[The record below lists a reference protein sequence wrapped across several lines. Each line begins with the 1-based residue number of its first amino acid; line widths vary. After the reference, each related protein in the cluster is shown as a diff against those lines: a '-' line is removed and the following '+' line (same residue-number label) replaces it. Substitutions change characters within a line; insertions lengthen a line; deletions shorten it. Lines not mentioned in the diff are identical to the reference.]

1 MKPSKPRP
9 SVHCPWLHGAQELS
23 KEASRND
30 GNKWTK
36 SCMTL
41 RTLNYGNYGIFLIM
55 GNAGFCPSAI
65 LLPGIQKP
73 TVLGRGGLG
82 LGHLRFRNQV
92 LEVSGLARVP
102 F

>member
-41 RTLNYGNYGIFLIM
+41 RTLNYGNYGIFL
-55 GNAGFCPSAI
+55 
-65 LLPGIQKP
+65 GIQKP
-73 TVLGRGGLG
+73 TVLGGGGGLG